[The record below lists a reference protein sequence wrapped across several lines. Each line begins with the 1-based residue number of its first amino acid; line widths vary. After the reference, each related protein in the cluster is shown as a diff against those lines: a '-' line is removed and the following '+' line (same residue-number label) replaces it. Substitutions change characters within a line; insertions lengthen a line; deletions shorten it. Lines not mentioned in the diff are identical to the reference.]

1 MKKAK
6 RVVLVITFLT
16 LLLAC
21 AAALCVGCERKSEL
35 KTPTGLELTSTDVL
49 EWDEVEGAASYTVDI
64 NGEEHLTRTNSLDVF
79 EILDSYKTYKIK
91 VAANSEKA
99 NVRDSEWSEEMTIE
113 QERPDWF
120 GFLPT
125 EDGRGWDATE
135 IDKSKVKGKLI
146 IPAFFKDKAVMR
158 VTGFSGCGEL
168 TGVIL
173 PDTVEY
179 VNAFSDCEKLARV
192 RWSAGIQTII
202 GTSFKN
208 TAIEALV
215 LPEGFKS
222 LYNGF
227 ADCKRLKSVNLPST
241 TERLE
246 NVNGIPPFQGC
257 TRLESIEVAEGNE
270 VYKSDGNCIMRRKDD
285 TLVVGCK
292 ASVIPAYTEHI
303 GNGAFKN
310 MGVES
315 IVLPDSIIS
324 IEDEAFFQN
333 DRLTRVT
340 LPQGLTVVGRRAF
353 ACCAALETVEL
364 PDTLVSLEAGA
375 FGYCTALQAVE
386 LPDEITSVRSR
397 VFTCCTRLREVS
409 FGAGLESISLD
420 AFELC
425 TELERITVS
434 DENPYFK
441 SVNDGKFLLTKTG
454 ETLVLGGV
462 DGKIPDGVK
471 TIAYGAFFGRTGL
484 KEIIFPDVLERIG
497 ENAFME
503 CAGLTEL
510 KLPRGLKEIGDRA
523 FCDCL
528 GLFNIRIPDG
538 VVSLGRFAFTAMSLN
553 EIGSAGASYCYAP
566 LTLTIPDSVQIA
578 DALVLQRTGSV
589 VIYTAHASKPSG
601 WLTNV
606 DVVIWG
612 CELAFDDDG
621 LPYVVSM
628 PNAFVDGADKFRMHD
643 RDGWKMVGWAAEK
656 GGSAVFGASAGTE
669 KFVPCNVATLEKYYL
684 YEKIYC
690 FTYHM
695 PTEDRLRASEMG
707 IQRLYAVWEKT
718 N

>member
-1 MKKAK
+1 MKKVL
-6 RVVLVITFLT
+6 RTVLVITFLT

-146 IPAFFKDKAVMR
+146 IPAFFKDKAVMS

-179 VNAFSDCEKLARV
+179 VNAFSDCAKLARV
-192 RWSAGIQTII
+192 RWSAGLKKINTGSFR
-202 GTSFKN
+202 GTAVE
-208 TAIEALV
+208 TLI
-215 LPEGFKS
+215 LPEGLTEMTGAFLYCKS
-222 LYNGF
+222 
-227 ADCKRLKSVNLPST
+227 LKSVRLPST
-241 TERLE
+241 MHKIS
-246 NVNGIPPFQGC
+246 VYQGSPPFC
-257 TRLESIEVAEGNE
+257 ACPLLESIVVAEGNE
-270 VYKSDGNCIMRRKDD
+270 VYESDGNCIMRKGDN
-285 TLVVGCK
+285 TLVLGCK

-303 GNGAFKN
+303 GAGAFKGAGLEQIILPE
-310 MGVES
+310 GVT
-315 IVLPDSIIS
+315 S
-324 IEDEAFFQN
+324 IEGFAFAYN
-333 DRLTRVT
+333 DCLTEIS
-340 LPQGLTVVGRRAF
+340 LPQSLTSIGI
-353 ACCAALETVEL
+353 
-364 PDTLVSLEAGA
+364 SA
-375 FGYCTALQAVE
+375 FGNCTALQAVE
-386 LPDEITSVRSR
+386 LPDEITSLRGNI
-397 VFTCCTRLREVS
+397 FDCCIRLREVS
-409 FGAGLESISLD
+409 FGAGLESVYGD

-471 TIAYGAFFGRTGL
+471 TIAYGAFLGRTGL
-484 KEIIFPDVLERIG
+484 KEIIFPDGLERIG

-510 KLPRGLKEIGDRA
+510 KLHRGLKEIGDRA
-523 FCDCL
+523 FSDCL
-528 GLFNIRIPDG
+528 ELFNIRIPDG
-538 VVSLGRFAFTAMSLN
+538 VTSIKKSVFNIVSEGEAYKRGMQLKYGPTVLVV
-553 EIGSAGASYCYAP
+553 
-566 LTLTIPDSVQIA
+566 PDSVEQFYVRGSFVVYTSHKSKPTGWE
-578 DALVLQRTGSV
+578 LSTGSV
-589 VIYTAHASKPSG
+589 V
-601 WLTNV
+601 V
-606 DVVIWG
+606 WG
-612 CELAFDDDG
+612 CQLELDADG
-621 LPYVVSM
+621 LPYVVSA
-628 PNAFVDGADKFRMHD
+628 PNAFDGNGLPELGMTEPSGDGYLMHE
-643 RDGWKMVGWAAEK
+643 REGYRFAGWTTAQGSEAEFK
-656 GGSAVFGASAGTE
+656 SFDIE
-669 KFVPCNVATLEKYYL
+669 IPFVPFGFLEVENFYL
-684 YEKIYC
+684 YKKT
-690 FTYHM
+690 F
-695 PTEDRLRASEMG
+695 RFAASMTQEQCAEAALTG
-707 IQRLYAVWEKT
+707 AEILYAVWEKE

>member
-1 MKKAK
+1 M
-6 RVVLVITFLT
+6 VITFLT

-113 QERPDWF
+113 QERPDWL

-125 EDGRGWDATE
+125 EDGRGWEATG

-434 DENPYFK
+434 DENPNFK

-471 TIAYGAFFGRTGL
+471 TIADGAFLGRTGL
-484 KEIIFPDVLERIG
+484 KEIIFPDGLERIG

-510 KLPRGLKEIGDRA
+510 KLHRGLKEIGDRA
-523 FCDCL
+523 FSDCL
-528 GLFNIRIPDG
+528 ELFNIRIPDG
-538 VVSLGRFAFTAMSLN
+538 VTSIKKSVFNIVSEGEAYKRGMQLKYGPTVLVV
-553 EIGSAGASYCYAP
+553 
-566 LTLTIPDSVQIA
+566 PDSVEQFYVRGSFVVYTSHKSKPTGWE
-578 DALVLQRTGSV
+578 LSTGSV
-589 VIYTAHASKPSG
+589 V
-601 WLTNV
+601 V
-606 DVVIWG
+606 WG
-612 CELAFDDDG
+612 CQLELDADG
-621 LPYVVSM
+621 LPYVVSA
-628 PNAFVDGADKFRMHD
+628 PNAFDGNGLPELGMTEPSGDGYLMHE
-643 RDGWKMVGWAAEK
+643 REGYRFAGWTTAQGSEAEFK
-656 GGSAVFGASAGTE
+656 SFDIE
-669 KFVPCNVATLEKYYL
+669 IPFVPFGFLEVENFYL
-684 YEKIYC
+684 YKKT
-690 FTYHM
+690 F
-695 PTEDRLRASEMG
+695 RFAASMTQEQCAEAALTG
-707 IQRLYAVWEKT
+707 AEILYAVWEKE

>member
-1 MKKAK
+1 M
-6 RVVLVITFLT
+6 
-16 LLLAC
+16 
-21 AAALCVGCERKSEL
+21 
-35 KTPTGLELTSTDVL
+35 
-49 EWDEVEGAASYTVDI
+49 
-64 NGEEHLTRTNSLDVF
+64 
-79 EILDSYKTYKIK
+79 
-91 VAANSEKA
+91 
-99 NVRDSEWSEEMTIE
+99 
-113 QERPDWF
+113 
-120 GFLPT
+120 PT
-125 EDGRGWDATE
+125 EDGRGWEATG

-146 IPAFFKDKAVMR
+146 IPAFFKDKAVMS

-179 VNAFSDCEKLARV
+179 VNAFSDCAKLARV

-215 LPEGFKS
+215 LPEGFKN

-303 GNGAFKN
+303 GNSAFRGA
-310 MGVES
+310 GLEQ
-315 IVLPDSIIS
+315 IVLPEGVTS
-324 IEDEAFFQN
+324 IEVMAFYNN
-333 DRLTRVT
+333 DCLTEVS
-340 LPQGLTVVGRRAF
+340 LPQSLTSIGSTAF
-353 ACCAALETVEL
+353 GQCAALREITIPDGVTTL
-364 PDTLVSLEAGA
+364 PDLLF
-375 FGYCTALQAVE
+375 FG
-386 LPDEITSVRSR
+386 
-397 VFTCCTRLREVS
+397 CTRLKAVS
-409 FGAGLESISLD
+409 LGAGLESISVE

-425 TELERITVS
+425 AELERITVS
-434 DENPYFK
+434 EENAYFK
-441 SVNDGKFLLTKTG
+441 SVNDGKFMLTKTG
-454 ETLVLGGV
+454 ETLVLGGT

-471 TIAYGAFFGRTGL
+471 TIGDGAFFGRTGL
-484 KEIIFPDVLERIG
+484 KDIIFPDGLERIG
-497 ENAFME
+497 EYAFSKCM
-503 CAGLTEL
+503 GLSEL
-510 KLPRGLKEIGDRA
+510 KLPRGLKEIGNMA
-523 FCDCL
+523 FENCL

-553 EIGSAGASYCYAP
+553 EIGTAGASYCYAP

-606 DVVIWG
+606 DEVIWG

-621 LPYVVSM
+621 LPYVVSV

-656 GGSAVFGASAGTE
+656 GGSAVFGE
-669 KFVPCNVATLEKYYL
+669 KT
-684 YEKIYC
+684 YC

>member
-1 MKKAK
+1 MKKVL
-6 RVVLVITFLT
+6 RTVLVITFLT

-21 AAALCVGCERKSEL
+21 AAAMCVGCERRSEL
-35 KTPTGLELTSTDVL
+35 KTPTGLELTLTDVL
-49 EWDEVEGAASYTVDI
+49 EWEAVEGAASYTVDI
-64 NGEEHLTRTNSLDVF
+64 DGEEYLTRTNSLDVF

-99 NVRDSEWSEEMTIE
+99 NVRDSEWSDEMTIE

-125 EDGRGWDATE
+125 EDGNSWEATE
-135 IDKSKVKGKLI
+135 TDKSKVKGKLI
-146 IPAFFKDKAVMR
+146 IPAFFKDKAVIG

-192 RWSAGIQTII
+192 RWSAGIQTIR

-227 ADCKRLKSVNLPST
+227 ADCKNLKSVNLPST

-257 TRLESIEVAEGNE
+257 LRLESIEVAEGNE

-292 ASVIPAYTEHI
+292 ASVIPDYARHI

-315 IVLPDSIIS
+315 IVLPDSVVS

-340 LPQGLTVVGRRAF
+340 LPQGLTVIGRRAF
-353 ACCAALETVEL
+353 AYCAALETVEL
-364 PDTLVSLEAGA
+364 PDTLVSLGAGA

-386 LPDEITSVRSR
+386 LPDEITSVRGS
-397 VFTCCTRLREVS
+397 VFTCCVRLREVS
-409 FGAGLESISLD
+409 FGAGLESVYGEV
-420 AFELC
+420 FELC

-471 TIAYGAFFGRTGL
+471 TIADGAFLGRTGL
-484 KEIIFPDVLERIG
+484 KELIFPDGMEGIG
-497 ENAFME
+497 ENAFRE

-538 VVSLGRFAFTAMSLN
+538 VVSLGRFAFTTMSLN
-553 EIGSAGASYCYAP
+553 AMGPAGASYCYAP
-566 LTLTIPDSVQIA
+566 LTLTVPDSVQIA
-578 DALVLQRTGSV
+578 DALVLQRTGGV
-589 VIYTAHASKPSG
+589 VIYAAHASKPSG

-606 DVVIWG
+606 DMVIWG

-621 LPYVVSM
+621 LPYVVSV

-656 GGSAVFGASAGTE
+656 GGSAVFGASDGTE

-684 YEKIYC
+684 YEKTYC

-695 PTEDRLRASEMG
+695 PAADRLRASEMG

-718 N
+718 S